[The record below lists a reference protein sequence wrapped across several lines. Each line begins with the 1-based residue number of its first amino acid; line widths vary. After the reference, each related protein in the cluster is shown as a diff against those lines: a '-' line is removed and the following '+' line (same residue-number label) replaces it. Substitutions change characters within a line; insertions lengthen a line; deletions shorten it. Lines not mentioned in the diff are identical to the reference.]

1 MEVKMFHPALLP
13 ITADPEGSTRH
24 KATIYH
30 EKIPHDHFKVEF
42 YDDLSNGRFVV
53 SEYSDEFDHYSFE
66 VGQGIVLRER
76 NKQYTWWYDLVLPR
90 ATFDKNEEEDNYG
103 TDYKNR

>member
-30 EKIPHDHFKVEF
+30 EKYPSDHFKVEF
-42 YDDLSNGRFVV
+42 YDDLDNGRFLVV
-53 SEYSDEFDHYSFE
+53 EHNEDFDHYSIE
-66 VGQGIVLRER
+66 VGQGIVLREK
-76 NKQYTWWYDLVLPR
+76 NNQYTWWFDLIKPR
-90 ATFDKNEEEDNYG
+90 VCIDKNKKDEEEYYG
-103 TDYKNR
+103 NDY